1 MPDAVHHAPK
11 RIAFV
16 HTVGR
21 LVEMF
26 RQMAARELPQA
37 DIFHVLNESLLQDLL
52 RDGESP
58 AVTRRIV
65 QQAVLAADAGASLV
79 VFTCSSTS
87 PAIDAARPLV
97 SVPILKIDDPMAE
110 RAVAAGGKIGLVC
123 TASSTV
129 APSSALLEAHARAAG
144 RAIEIEP
151 LLLKEAYDALFAGD
165 TARHDAIVTEAAVA
179 MAPRC
184 GCLVLAQASLAH
196 LQEPLAAK
204 VDVPV
209 LASPALLME
218 KLRALT

>member
-1 MPDAVHHAPK
+1 MPDTANHVPK

-52 RDGESP
+52 RNGESP
-58 AVTRRIV
+58 AITRRIV
-65 QQAVLAADAGASLV
+65 QQAMLAADAGASLV

-110 RAVAAGGKIGLVC
+110 RAVATGGKIGLVC

-129 APSSALLEAHARAAG
+129 APSSSLLEAHARAAG
-144 RAIEIEP
+144 STIVIEP

-179 MAPRC
+179 MAPQC
-184 GCLVLAQASLAH
+184 DCLVLAQASLAH
-196 LQEPLAAK
+196 LQEQLSAK

-209 LASPALLME
+209 LASPPLLMQR
-218 KLRALT
+218 LRALA